1 MAEKK
6 KAKSAKSGTGRRMA
20 RTATTSDFQGAY
32 DGLKEILQR
41 HAEKMFVKEDGPRQ
55 YYVETLLA
63 SWRCQRMFFGAV
75 RMGKSYVS
83 FHLMPL
89 YTSPELL
96 RGMSPE
102 LKRHMQGKSCFN
114 FTSRDAD
121 LFAELARLTRAGYQK
136 YKADKYL

>member
-1 MAEKK
+1 MAKK
-6 KAKSAKSGTGRRMA
+6 KKSKIAKRGA
-20 RTATTSDFQGAY
+20 RKPIAGAVAASDFQGAFE
-32 DGLKEILQR
+32 GLRRILQP
-41 HAEKMFVKEDGPRQ
+41 HAEKMFVKEDGPQ
-55 YYVETLLA
+55 GYYLETISA
-63 SWRCQRMFFGAV
+63 SWKCQRMFFGAV

-114 FTSRDAD
+114 FTGRDTK
-121 LFAELARLTRAGYQK
+121 LFGELARLTRAGYQK
-136 YKADKYL
+136 FKADKYL